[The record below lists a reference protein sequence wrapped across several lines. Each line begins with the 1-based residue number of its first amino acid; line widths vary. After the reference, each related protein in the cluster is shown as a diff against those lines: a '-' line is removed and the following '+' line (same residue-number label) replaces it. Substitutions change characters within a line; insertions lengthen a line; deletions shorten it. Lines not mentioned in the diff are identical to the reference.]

1 MNTTLT
7 LYAHRLSQPCRAVE
21 ILLRELEV
29 PYRWHEVDFANGEAR
44 EPWFAERINAFKSL
58 PAIAVTPPGV
68 GPENDSIG
76 NEESWDRSGHFLLA
90 ESHAI
95 LRHVC
100 READDQEKARR
111 WYPGE
116 QDARRSACID
126 QWLAW
131 HHGNIRRFDSF
142 HSIMNL
148 HLTLPMLKYEL
159 QDTQIRPLQEG
170 LKSGLA
176 MLESH
181 FERQGVDDSSPGML
195 CGGEHPTLADLSIV
209 CELYQIV
216 AIGYRFKGYPRV
228 FQWIETIASRP
239 HFKDVSAE
247 VLDQGR
253 AIREQSGNYLDLENA
268 FI

>member
-1 MNTTLT
+1 MNMTLT

-29 PYRWHEVDFANGEAR
+29 PYRWCEVDFANGEAR
-44 EPWFAERINAFKSL
+44 KPWFAERINPFQTI
-58 PAIAVTPPGV
+58 PAIAATPPGV
-68 GPENDSIG
+68 VPESDSIG
-76 NEESWDRSGHFLLA
+76 DEENRDSSADFLLA

-95 LRHVC
+95 LRHAC
-100 READDQEKARR
+100 REAGNQEQARR

-116 QDARRSACID
+116 QDSRRSAEID

-131 HHGNIRRFDSF
+131 HHNSIRRFDSF

-148 HLTLPMLKYEL
+148 HLTLPMLKYEI
-159 QDTQIRPLQEG
+159 QDTQIRPLQQSLKPG
-170 LKSGLA
+170 LS

-181 FERQGVDDSSPGML
+181 FERQGMGDSSTPTL

-216 AIGYRFKGYPRV
+216 AIGYRFTGYPRV
-228 FQWIETIASRP
+228 SQWIETIASRP

-247 VLDQGR
+247 ILDQGKT
-253 AIREQSGNYLDLENA
+253 IREQSGNYLELENA
-268 FI
+268 FT

>member
-1 MNTTLT
+1 MTMTLT

-29 PYRWHEVDFANGEAR
+29 PYKWHEVDFANGQAR
-44 EPWFAERINAFKSL
+44 EPWFAEQINAFKSIPTL
-58 PAIAVTPPGV
+58 ISAGDEQSSNA
-68 GPENDSIG
+68 DF
-76 NEESWDRSGHFLLA
+76 RLA

-95 LRHVC
+95 LRYVC
-100 READDQEKARR
+100 REAGDQEQARR
-111 WYPGE
+111 WYPGDE
-116 QDARRSACID
+116 GPRRSAEID

-131 HHGNIRRFDSF
+131 HHGNIRSYDSF
-142 HSIMNL
+142 HPIMNL

-181 FERQGVDDSSPGML
+181 LERQGADGSSPATL

-209 CELYQIV
+209 CELYQVV
-216 AIGYRFKGYPRV
+216 AIGYQFKGYPRV
-228 FQWIETIASRP
+228 SQWIETIASRP

-247 VLDQGR
+247 ILDQGR
-253 AIREQSGNYLDLENA
+253 TIREQSGNYLELENA
-268 FI
+268 FT